1 MQSENFNILKMS
13 NAKKKTLE
21 KRKLKSSK
29 KSPLKTTKK
38 GCCCYFYCIGGG
50 RKKFLNWIL
59 IKLSRKVFFIMNLSG
74 IHESHPTTSTYVS
87 IYFLFLHHRPEN
99 MGENIPK
106 KHTFK
111 KNNNINTSPI
121 HTWL

>member
-1 MQSENFNILKMS
+1 MQSENFNILEMS
-13 NAKKKTLE
+13 NAEKKDFRKKKIE
-21 KRKLKSSK
+21 KFK

-74 IHESHPTTSTYVS
+74 IHESHPTTGTYILSTS
-87 IYFLFLHHRPEN
+87 YF
-99 MGENIPK
+99 
-106 KHTFK
+106 
-111 KNNNINTSPI
+111 TS
-121 HTWL
+121 